1 MPVYFNSAALQ
12 KQLVIAKRRQ
22 NTASFTGVA
31 QRQRAGLITPRTQDQ
46 SLSPVYFNSAA
57 LQKQPVIAKRRQN
70 TVSFTAVAQRLAR
83 RFTLWAHNSEVTRSK
98 RVAGIPSLRQLCRS
112 WPSWLSDVKTQQ
124 HTSPAWRSGSA
135 PCHFGGS

>member
-1 MPVYFNSAALQ
+1 MTDGYRLISGRSQDRNLLPVYFNSVALQ

-70 TVSFTAVAQRLAR
+70 TANTSQGWR
-83 RFTLWAHNSEVTRSK
+83 R
-98 RVAGIPSLRQLCRS
+98 
-112 WPSWLSDVKTQQ
+112 
-124 HTSPAWRSGSA
+124 GSA
-135 PCHFGGS
+135 PFHFVGS

>member
-1 MPVYFNSAALQ
+1 MTDGYRLISGRSQDRNLLPVYFNSAALQ

-98 RVAGIPSLRQLCRS
+98 RVSGIIL
-112 WPSWLSDVKTQQ
+112 
-124 HTSPAWRSGSA
+124 
-135 PCHFGGS
+135 FGCFTEAARHS